1 MKQKSVARIIRWKR
15 LARSL
20 FNATAI
26 LLCFR
31 FEPPASAV
39 GTQVLHGNR
48 PSIMARLAPVEPLSI
63 SNHLNLAIALPL
75 RNTPELTNL
84 LRQIYD
90 PDGPNYHHYLTP
102 AQFAERFGP
111 TEKDYQAV
119 VAFAKASGLTV
130 TGTHPNRTLVD
141 VNGSVASIE
150 KAFHVTMRWYHHP
163 TEKRDFYAPDTEP
176 SLNLSTPI
184 LAVIGLNN
192 FYLPH
197 PMGIITNF
205 FNQPFNAVPYATG
218 SGPRSNFIGRDFRE
232 AYAPDVA
239 LDGSGQA
246 VGLFEL
252 DGYYPGDIADY
263 ENLAGLP
270 NVPLINVL
278 VNGFNPN
285 APGGNNVEVALDI
298 DMAIAMAPGLS
309 KVIVYEGHVPNDVLN
324 QMATDDSAKQLSC
337 SWGFGSQVDPVRE
350 QIFEQ
355 FAAQGQSFFQASGD
369 YGADAIYPPSD
380 DPFVTVVGGTS
391 LTTTNGAWQSETTWS
406 GSGGGISANYSIP
419 VWQQDVDMSSNQG
432 STTMRNLPD
441 VACLADPSIWLVA
454 NNGEEG
460 VVGGTSAAA
469 PLWAGFTALLNEQA
483 AANHQANIGFL
494 NPAIYS
500 IGTSSN
506 QATAFHDITIGNNT
520 NAASQNEFFAVP
532 GYDLC
537 TGWGTPD
544 GTNLVNA
551 LRPAPDTLHITPATS
566 VTFIG
571 PVGGAFNPVAQ
582 TFHLTNN
589 GASTLNWS
597 LGNTSVW
604 FNVSPAG
611 GSLSAGAGAVIS
623 ITPTTSVNVLAAG
636 QYTATL
642 FFADLNDG
650 FSFDRQIRLNV
661 VNPIETAAGVAFSN
675 LYSFSGGS
683 DDGANPNGLMQ
694 SSNGV
699 LYGTTQNG
707 GSNSY
712 GTIFQLTT
720 NGVLT
725 NLYSFTGG
733 DDGANPFDTPMQ
745 DAGGNFYGTTFQ
757 AGQYDNGTIFRLAP
771 DGRFTTL
778 LAFDIT
784 NGDLPFAGLTAGAD
798 GNFYGTT
805 YQGGAYGRG
814 TAYRL
819 TASGVLTTLYSFA
832 NGSDGGHIAAGL
844 IEGSDGNFYGTT
856 WKGGDYGV
864 GTVFSI
870 STNRTLTT
878 LASFDNTNGAFPF
891 GGLAQDATGNFYGVA
906 SQGGAFGDGT
916 VFKITPAGQL
926 TNLYSFTGGGDG
938 ANPRAALLLGADGNF
953 YGSTANGGVQG
964 NGTIFVI
971 SPDGTLTTLVVF
983 NGLDGANPQ
992 AALTQGNDGRLYGT
1006 THNGGVNN
1014 KGVIFRFGI
1023 TSAPQITS
1031 QPVNRSVF
1039 AGADVEFSV
1048 SVLGNVPLSY
1058 QWQKNGT
1065 NLTDGG
1071 VVFGST
1077 NRILQLANVTT
1088 NDAGIYSVIV
1098 TNALGYTNSL
1108 GASLAVTSS
1117 PPFIVM
1123 QPTNQTLAAGE
1134 TASFS
1139 VRAFGNLPLIY
1150 HWQKNG
1156 TNLADGGNVSGS
1168 TSGTLTLNDVTV
1180 ANEGEYAVVVSNM
1193 LDAVTSSNVALTVVE
1208 DSVPG
1213 TALATLHWFNNNS
1226 GGWQPNGLMLA
1237 ASGELYGTTRLGS
1250 GNGGSSAWGTIFKI
1264 TTNGQFT
1271 TLISFNYANQAEGSF
1286 PEAALVQDTNGNF
1299 YGTTSLGG
1307 TNYDGNIFQLTPDN
1321 ALANLYSFTGG
1332 DDGDS
1337 PDTPLIFARDG
1348 YLYGVT
1354 TIYGGGNIFRIA
1366 TAGGFT
1372 NVASL
1377 AGAPAGALLQAADG
1391 NFYGMTSD
1399 GGNYDYG
1406 AIFKM
1411 TPAGT
1416 LTNIYSFSGGPDGYD
1431 AVGALIQGTDG
1442 GLYGVTELSSTNL
1455 AGMTFTEGGT
1465 IFRITTNGVKT
1476 VLHEFQT
1483 GLLEGVN
1490 PYAGLIQGSDG
1501 NFYGTTYGSPYNGNI
1516 DSGPTPINGT
1526 VFRLAPD
1533 GTLTTLVT
1541 FDGFDDGA
1549 NPASVLVE
1557 GLDGALYGTTTAGGP
1572 NNHGTIF
1579 RLSFTTAPQITSQPE
1594 DQTVIA
1600 GAGAAFSVAVSGA
1613 PPLFYQWQKDGTNLF
1628 DGGNILGSTNRIL
1641 TLANVHLADT
1651 GNYSVIVSNS
1661 LGSVTSSN
1669 ALLAII
1675 ARPTFQSITQ
1685 SNGVITLVWNAVS
1698 GQEYQ
1703 LQYNSDL
1710 SSTNWID
1717 LGNTITATNDTV
1729 RVSDIIGSDTRRFYR
1744 IKILFER

>member
-1 MKQKSVARIIRWKR
+1 
-15 LARSL
+15 
-20 FNATAI
+20 
-26 LLCFR
+26 
-31 FEPPASAV
+31 
-39 GTQVLHGNR
+39 
-48 PSIMARLAPVEPLSI
+48 
-63 SNHLNLAIALPL
+63 
-75 RNTPELTNL
+75 
-84 LRQIYD
+84 
-90 PDGPNYHHYLTP
+90 
-102 AQFAERFGP
+102 
-111 TEKDYQAV
+111 
-119 VAFAKASGLTV
+119 
-130 TGTHPNRTLVD
+130 
-141 VNGSVASIE
+141 
-150 KAFHVTMRWYHHP
+150 
-163 TEKRDFYAPDTEP
+163 
-176 SLNLSTPI
+176 
-184 LAVIGLNN
+184 
-192 FYLPH
+192 
-197 PMGIITNF
+197 
-205 FNQPFNAVPYATG
+205 
-218 SGPRSNFIGRDFRE
+218 
-232 AYAPDVA
+232 
-239 LDGSGQA
+239 
-246 VGLFEL
+246 
-252 DGYYPGDIADY
+252 
-263 ENLAGLP
+263 
-270 NVPLINVL
+270 
-278 VNGFNPN
+278 
-285 APGGNNVEVALDI
+285 
-298 DMAIAMAPGLS
+298 
-309 KVIVYEGHVPNDVLN
+309 
-324 QMATDDSAKQLSC
+324 
-337 SWGFGSQVDPVRE
+337 
-350 QIFEQ
+350 
-355 FAAQGQSFFQASGD
+355 
-369 YGADAIYPPSD
+369 
-380 DPFVTVVGGTS
+380 
-391 LTTTNGAWQSETTWS
+391 
-406 GSGGGISANYSIP
+406 
-419 VWQQDVDMSSNQG
+419 
-432 STTMRNLPD
+432 

-483 AANHQANIGFL
+483 TANHQANIGFL

-500 IGTSSN
+500 IGASSN

-537 TGWGTPD
+537 TGWGTPA
-544 GTNLVNA
+544 GTNLINA

-623 ITPTTSVNVLAAG
+623 ITPTTSANVLAAG

-832 NGSDGGHIAAGL
+832 NGSDGGHVAAGL

-1014 KGVIFRFGI
+1014 KGVIFRLGI

-1048 SVLGNVPLSY
+1048 SVLGSVPLSY

-1071 VVFGST
+1071 VIFSST

-1134 TASFS
+1134 TATFS

-1150 HWQKNG
+1150 RWQMNG
-1156 TNLADGGNVSGS
+1156 TNLADGGSISGS
-1168 TSGTLTLNDVTV
+1168 ETSTLKINSVTV
-1180 ANEGEYAVVVSNM
+1180 ANEGTYVVIVSNA
-1193 LDAVTSSNVALTVVE
+1193 LDSVVSSNVVLTVEAV
-1208 DSVPG
+1208 SAPG
-1213 TALATLHWFNNNS
+1213 TVLSTLHWFGVNG
-1226 GGWQPNGLMLA
+1226 GGWSPNGLTRA
-1237 ASGELYGTTRLGS
+1237 RNGDLYGTTQLGTAS
-1250 GNGGSSAWGTIFKI
+1250 GSYGAGTIFKI
-1264 TTNGQFT
+1264 TTNGVFT
-1271 TLISFNYANQAEGSF
+1271 TLVSFGVTADASKGSE
-1286 PEAALVQDTNGNF
+1286 PLAALAEDTNGNF
-1299 YGTTSLGG
+1299 YGTTEFGG
-1307 TNYDGNIFQLTPDN
+1307 TNNVGNIFKLTPDN
-1321 ALANLYSFTGG
+1321 NLINLYSFTGG
-1332 DDGDS
+1332 DDGEN
-1337 PDTPLIFARDG
+1337 PDEPLILGKDG
-1348 YLYGVT
+1348 YLYGVMAT
-1354 TIYGGGNIFRIA
+1354 FGGGNIFRITPDGA
-1366 TAGGFT
+1366 FT
-1372 NVASL
+1372 NIYLFTSDDGGPTGSL
-1377 AGAPAGALLQAADG
+1377 LRSADG
-1391 NFYGMTSD
+1391 NFYGMTGSGGAYGYGIVFKLSLD
-1399 GGNYDYG
+1399 GV
-1406 AIFKM
+1406 
-1411 TPAGT
+1411 
-1416 LTNIYSFSGGPDGYD
+1416 LTRLHSFSGGPDGSTP
-1431 AVGALIQGTDG
+1431 VGALIQGTDG
-1442 GLYGVTELSSTNL
+1442 LLYGATEYSSTNL
-1455 AGMTFTEGGT
+1455 GGT
-1465 IFRITTNGVKT
+1465 TFQQYGTVFKLTTNGVMT
-1476 VLHEFQT
+1476 TLHEFGIGGT
-1483 GLLEGVN
+1483 GNGIY

-1501 NFYGTTYGSPYNGNI
+1501 NFYGTTHGNQYGNLEPSP
-1516 DSGPTPINGT
+1516 SPLNGT
-1526 VFRLAPD
+1526 VFRLTPEGA
-1533 GTLTTLVT
+1533 LTTLVE

-1549 NPASVLVE
+1549 RPSSVLVE
-1557 GLDGALYGTTTAGGP
+1557 GEDGALYGTTTAGGP
-1572 NNHGTIF
+1572 TGRGTIF
-1579 RLSFTTAPQITSQPE
+1579 RLAFTTEPQVTAEP
-1594 DQTVIA
+1594 DNQTVVVGGNA
-1600 GAGAAFSVAVSGA
+1600 MFSVAVSGA
-1613 PPLFYQWQKDGTNLF
+1613 PQLFYQWRRDGTNLL
-1628 DGGNILGSTNRIL
+1628 DGGGLFGSTNRIL
-1641 TLANVHLADT
+1641 TVTNASFADT
-1651 GNYSVIVSNS
+1651 GNYSVVVSNS

-1669 ALLAII
+1669 ALLTVVLQPA
-1675 ARPTFQSITQ
+1675 FQSITQ
-1685 SNGVITLVWNAVS
+1685 SNGAITLVWNAIN
-1698 GQEYQ
+1698 GQKYQ
-1703 LQYNSDL
+1703 LQSTSNL
-1710 SSTNWID
+1710 ASTNWFTLD
-1717 LGNTITATNDTV
+1717 TITATNSIVTA
-1729 RVSDIIGSDTRRFYR
+1729 SDVIGTNAQMFYR
-1744 IKILFER
+1744 IVQLP